1 MGRSMNTNLDRA
13 RPIDRPIDGAPE
25 RILNQ
30 GTVKRSLSRYLSLL
44 TMGITTALVISSCTT
59 DGKIV
64 IECTV
69 TDPKT
74 RENKTIPV
82 ETTAEKQ
89 GTACDEARAQ
99 AKAGTL
105 SLDPTTPP
113 PTPAVAVPESEPGQG
128 LFKSAFVPGQDSAAE
143 LIPAVDPQKRKEEL
157 NSRITKGDRDPFSAI
172 PGTVRIP
179 NISEPKPQVLRRA
192 PRPTVVAPAVRVDVP
207 PPPPVPEPRT
217 DEANAVTVSGIIE
230 IKGITYAIISA
241 PNEPTT
247 RYVSAG
253 TRISNNQVLVKRI
266 ENTGVPTLILE
277 QNGVEVVRQVG
288 KATVTAEMPKTD
300 NLRPTNTPAP
310 APINPSVSPQPSTSQ
325 VAPAPAAAVSAS
337 QPRIVPPGGVAVP
350 GLQVINNTPLP

>member
-1 MGRSMNTNLDRA
+1 MDRKLQPTL
-13 RPIDRPIDGAPE
+13 R
-25 RILNQ
+25 Q
-30 GTVKRSLSRYLSLL
+30 GTVKVTAKRYLSLL
-44 TMGITTALVISSCTT
+44 GMALGATAMVSACTT

-74 RENKTIPV
+74 RINQTIPV
-82 ETTAEKQ
+82 ETTADKQ

-99 AKAGTL
+99 AKAGNL
-105 SLDPTTPP
+105 PLDPATTPP
-113 PTPAVAVPESEPGQG
+113 TPTVTVPDSEPKKE
-128 LFKSAFVPGQDSAAE
+128 LFGSAFVPGQDNAGE
-143 LIPAVDPQKRKEEL
+143 LIPVVDPQKRKEEL
-157 NSRITKGDRDPFSAI
+157 NSRLTKSDRDPFSAI

-192 PRPTVVAPAVRVDVP
+192 PRRPSAVPAVRVDVP
-207 PPPPVPEPRT
+207 PPPVVEPKT

-288 KATVTAEMPKTD
+288 KAAVTAGAPATP
-300 NLRPTNTPAP
+300 NPLTPPAP
-310 APINPSVSPQPSTSQ
+310 ANLSPQPSTSQ
-325 VAPAPAAAVSAS
+325 VAPAPGATPPSPTAASAT
-337 QPRIVPPGGVAVP
+337 QPRLVTPGGTFVP
-350 GLQVINNTPLP
+350 GLSIINNTPLQ